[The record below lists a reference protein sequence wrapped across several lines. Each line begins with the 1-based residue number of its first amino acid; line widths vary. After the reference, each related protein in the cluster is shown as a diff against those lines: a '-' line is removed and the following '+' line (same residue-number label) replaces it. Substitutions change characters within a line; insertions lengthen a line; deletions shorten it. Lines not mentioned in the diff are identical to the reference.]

1 MASTIDD
8 WRDNMKTRTIGMIA
22 MACAGIWLMTI
33 GLQDDAVA
41 EPTSIKG
48 AKLTDLAWL
57 HGHWRG
63 NIKGDVIEETWS
75 KPSADSMTGVFR
87 WLIDGEKTRL
97 FEFLTITQEASGLA
111 FRFRHFSRDLVCWEE
126 KDKPLDFPT
135 AKLGDREIVF
145 EHPGRQQMRRI
156 IYRIEDSGGL
166 LVRVEGYTDG
176 KLEADEFRFKRVE

>member
-1 MASTIDD
+1 
-8 WRDNMKTRTIGMIA
+8 MKTRTSGVIA
-22 MACAGIWLMTI
+22 IACVVAWLTTF
-33 GLQDDAVA
+33 GLINNTAA
-41 EPTSIKG
+41 EPTSSG
-48 AKLTDLAWL
+48 TAKLADLAWL

-63 NIKGDVIEETWS
+63 EINGDVIEETWS

-87 WLIDGEKTRL
+87 WLIDGKKTRL

-111 FRFRHFSRDLVCWEE
+111 FRFRHFSPDLVCWEE
-126 KDKPLDFPT
+126 KDKPLDFPV

-145 EHPGRQQMRRI
+145 ENPGRQHMRRM